1 MTRMEKQQH
10 DAFVK
15 IVSNRKRHDKHSL
28 GYFIGMIKGTCIE
41 SIYSS
46 DFKREELLER
56 LIALS
61 LTEKGWFRLMSC
73 NYLVSSIKLELLET
87 K

>member
-1 MTRMEKQQH
+1 MATLQQQQQ
-10 DAFVK
+10 AFIK

-28 GYFIGMIKGTCIE
+28 GYFIGMIEGAFCIYN
-41 SIYSS
+41 IYSNTY
-46 DFKREELLER
+46 KREQLLEK

-61 LTEKGWFRLMSC
+61 QTEKGWNVLINC
-73 NYLVSSIKLELLET
+73 NYVKHSIKLELSET